1 MHIKNLHHR
10 HYVAAPVAAL
20 VLALALLSSY
30 ERGVPVFAAATGQ
43 TLTVRE
49 PVPFGTPAGIYGTF
63 GEGSM
68 MLFGDTL
75 ALSDGT
81 VLFASRGFARI
92 AMDERTSVVSFG
104 GAVSVARSATRLT
117 IAAITT
123 PAVLRHGEALL
134 LVPAGYQGTWET
146 LPGDVQGM
154 VVAGASMQ
162 TLPKDFV
169 RESLE
174 TLRKAAPAD
183 QISDVHAGVIAPF
196 QPGSMLLSDDA
207 RERAQEEWAQD
218 LIATILQNA
227 SVGTSQTALITDE
240 IMESLA
246 GTDALMAHAHDLVS
260 ATAAEPGVLMRFLPF
275 VEGPSER
282 LITYVHPD
290 LRAAA
295 WIALD
300 PATEQTAVQAPLL
313 HWMLLT
319 DTAPEQLPGTIR
331 SRWAQF
337 ASGMIADG
345 TDGPAFF
352 EHSLPL
358 IAAHLDRQRRQGYPE
373 RFMDGVELLTQL
385 SAAAPEGVSLE
396 PLEKLKREAALGL
409 TDPVMEAEAAS
420 SSISAVST
428 SSAASSA
435 EPLAAQ
441 AKAALE
447 AQVRGILAKEGA
459 VFSMQTALTAV
470 SAREVQVAGIVF
482 SSTTE
487 EHVYAFS
494 FDPQSQMISN
504 IFKDGGELLYPLK
517 LEAFVQWAAQ

>member
-20 VLALALLSSY
+20 VLVLALLSSQ
-30 ERGVPVFAAATGQ
+30 ERGVPVVASVTGQ
-43 TLTVRE
+43 TLTARE
-49 PVPFGTPAGIYGTF
+49 PVPFGTQSGLYGTF

-68 MLFGDTL
+68 MIFGDTL

-117 IAAITT
+117 IAAIST
-123 PAVLRHGEALL
+123 PAVLRHGDALL

-174 TLRKAAPAD
+174 TLWKAAPAD
-183 QISDVHAGVIAPF
+183 LVPDVQARVIVPF
-196 QPGSMLLSDDA
+196 QPGPILLSDDA
-207 RERAQEEWAQD
+207 RERAREEWAQD

-227 SVGTSQTALITDE
+227 RVGTSQIAFITDE

-246 GTDALMAHAHDLVS
+246 GTEALMAHAYDLVS
-260 ATAAEPGVLMRFLPF
+260 ATVAEPGVLLHFLPF
-275 VEGPSER
+275 VTDPAER
-282 LITYVHPD
+282 LIAYAHPD

-300 PATEQTAVQAPLL
+300 PTLEQAAVQTSLL

-337 ASGMIADG
+337 ASGMIAEG
-345 TDGPAFF
+345 TDGQAFF

-358 IAAHLDRQRRQGYPE
+358 IAAHLDRMRRQGYPE
-373 RFMDGVELLTQL
+373 RFMDGVDLLTQL
-385 SAAAPEGVSLE
+385 SAVAPEGVSLE

-409 TDPVMEAEAAS
+409 TDPVMEAKAAS
-420 SSISAVST
+420 SSVSAGSV

-435 EPLAAQ
+435 APLATQ
-441 AKAALE
+441 VKAALE

-459 VFSMQTALTAV
+459 VFSMQTALTAL
-470 SAREVQVAGIVF
+470 SLTQVQVTGIVF

-494 FDPQSQMISN
+494 FDPETQVISG
-504 IFKDGGELLYPLK
+504 IVKDGGELLYPLN
-517 LEAFVQWAAQ
+517 LEAFAKWAVE